1 MMKYICL
8 VFSVLIIACGGKES
22 TETKRIKDLPFHL
35 AKDAKS
41 YADVVLKA
49 IRTDRD
55 FPVWQEFVDNSEV
68 NKDSLHLIVSMYSTG
83 IRGRDD
89 WEYIDVYGDSQE
101 KNDDNGFNYAW
112 LDQNG
117 RLGIQIKIVPKGT
130 PNGFE
135 LERIDFRSRLN
146 VMESKAFP
154 GGPIDNYEKLEYD
167 WEAKMKRMVEEKNK
181 K

>member
-1 MMKYICL
+1 MKYICL
-8 VFSVLIIACGGKES
+8 TLVVLVLACGGKDSNEI
-22 TETKRIKDLPFHL
+22 KRIKDLPFHE

-55 FPVWQEFVDNSEV
+55 LPVWQEFSDNTNV

-89 WEYIDVYGDSQE
+89 WEYIDVYGDSEE
-101 KNDDNGFNYAW
+101 KDDANGFNYAW

-130 PNGFE
+130 SNGFE
-135 LERIDFRSRLN
+135 LERIDFRSRLS
-146 VMESKAFP
+146 VMESRAFP
-154 GGPIDNYEKLEYD
+154 GGPIENYEKLEYD
-167 WEAKMKRMVEEKNK
+167 WEAKMERTVAEKNK